1 MVKSNAFPISRIVA
15 SCTRL
20 IGVIFSGQFSLMNIF
35 VATFAF
41 NPHVV
46 ENPFVFPLVTGKAGL
61 RLVGAINLKFASFVI
76 IERK

>member
-1 MVKSNAFPISRIVA
+1 MDILV
-15 SCTRL
+15 T
-20 IGVIFSGQFSLMNIF
+20 
-35 VATFAF
+35 TFAL

-61 RLVGAINLKFASFVI
+61 RLVGSINLEFASFVI